1 MPLVIFLSEAVLIS
15 LSGVMAPGPMTTVA
29 VGKGN
34 ETPYAGAWLAV
45 GHAIVEIPLMIAVFY
60 GVGYVL
66 NLPHVQAIIAFVGG
80 VFLLFMGV
88 SMLRSI
94 KQGEVGAGQYAGS
107 PVIAGVLLSIGN
119 PYFLVWWATVGA
131 TLILRSGRF
140 GLWGFG
146 AFALLHWLCDFLWC
160 YFLSA
165 LSYRG
170 GQFFGKRFQQI
181 VFSICGVLLLFFSG
195 KLVVDAVGMLSV

>member
-1 MPLVIFLSEAVLIS
+1 MPLLAFLFEAVIIS
-15 LSGVMAPGPMTTVA
+15 LSGVMVPGPMTTVA

-34 ETPYAGAWLAV
+34 ETPHAGAWLAV
-45 GHAIVEIPLMIAVFY
+45 GHAIVEVPLMVAVFH

-66 NLPHVQAIIAFVGG
+66 NLHVQSVVAFVGG
-80 VFLLFMGV
+80 IFLLFMGV

-94 KQGEVGAGQYAGS
+94 KQDAVGAGQYAGS
-107 PVIAGVLLSIGN
+107 PVMAGVLLSIGN
-119 PYFLVWWATVGA
+119 PYFLIWWATVGA
-131 TLILRSGRF
+131 TLVLRSGRF
-140 GLWGFG
+140 GVWGFG
-146 AFALLHWLCDFLWC
+146 AFALLHRLCDFLWC

-181 VFSICGVLLLFFSG
+181 VFSICGMLLPFFSG
-195 KLVVDAVGMLSV
+195 KLVIDAARMLFA